1 MLLLVVANSIGF
13 TTKVSQHGQDEHLHE
28 AFFKSRLE
36 GTFVEMGGFNGLT
49 YSNSLNFERE
59 QNWTGVLIEANP
71 ALCKVMR
78 RNRPKATCL
87 CTAVSNDSSFIN
99 FQRGLYSSTYGAVED
114 AAKYSG
120 EDKYARRNSRWAAE
134 RVPSAPLGY
143 LLRTVGI
150 EFIDLFSLDVEG
162 SEYRVLQS
170 MDWTIPVRVWTIEVH
185 STSRARPLIAELL
198 SSHGYQLQKY
208 PAGLHSRP
216 FRRALGE
223 STRRGVAMAAL
234 SSRLAAVARLGS
246 FPYLYIELNSGGTQ
260 NASCSPM

>member
-1 MLLLVVANSIGF
+1 MESLIRQTTDPTPNIGPRTHYMLLLVVANSIGF
-13 TTKVSQHGQDEHLHE
+13 TSKVSQHGQDEHLHE

-208 PAGLHSRP
+208 PAGLGHFDELWVRAHDAVLPWPPFQAAWRP
-216 FRRALGE
+216 WQG
-223 STRRGVAMAAL
+223 
-234 SSRLAAVARLGS
+234 
-246 FPYLYIELNSGGTQ
+246 
-260 NASCSPM
+260 